1 MTPEELKTRTKTFA
15 LRVIRLVS
23 SLPHNMQANI
33 IGRQLLRSATS
44 VGANYRASCRSR
56 SDKDFLARMG
66 IVEEE
71 ADETMYWM
79 DLLVGSNLV
88 KQENITDLMQEAEEI
103 LKNYGC
109 LDTNNKGPDIAEQ
122 KSEIRNQKSA
132 IRNPKSEIILWLKK

>member
-1 MTPEELKTRTKTFA
+1 MTPEELKTRSKTFA

-23 SLPHNMQANI
+23 FLPLNMQANI

-103 LKNYGC
+103 PKIM
-109 LDTNNKGPDIAEQ
+109 IA
-122 KSEIRNQKSA
+122 SIRTTKARISRSKNQKSA
-132 IRNPKSEIILWLKK
+132 INNPKSQIRNK